1 MEDILELERHY
12 VITHNLQA
20 DWDHWVRR
28 PSWQVNEGVLLI
40 NDLEPSIAL
49 TEGLA
54 LLREGAN
61 KGFPSFVR
69 VDKQFK
75 VIEQAMGANE
85 LSVRNPPLVF
95 LNWCKK
101 NLVIEDENAKFKDL
115 YFIVETHAMKIV
127 REYKAQGLLSE
138 NSSEEESKIRAVENR
153 ERIIYLLYKL
163 LQEQSKNWTQER
175 VTQELI
181 DKYSKFVG
189 PNKGLSPTNMREI
202 LARGKKIYKAQKN
215 TTE

>member
-12 VITHNLQA
+12 IETHNLQA
-20 DWDHWVRR
+20 DWDHWVQM

-69 VDKQFK
+69 VYKQFK
-75 VIEQAMGANE
+75 VIERAMEDNV

-95 LNWCKK
+95 LNWCKR
-101 NLVIEDENAKFKDL
+101 NLIIEDEDAKFKDL
-115 YFIVETHAMKIV
+115 YFIVETHAMKSV
-127 REYKAQGLLSE
+127 REYKAQGLVSE
-138 NSSEEESKIRAVENR
+138 DTSDEGESPRAVENR
-153 ERIIYLLYKL
+153 ELIIYLLYKL
-163 LQEQSKNWTQER
+163 LQAQNKNWTQDR

-181 DKYSKFVG
+181 ERFAKKAGS
-189 PNKGLSPTNMREI
+189 NKGLSETSLRLMV
-202 LARGKKIYKAQKN
+202 AKGKKYFERN
-215 TTE
+215 

>member
-95 LNWCKK
+95 LNWCKR
-101 NLVIEDENAKFKDL
+101 NLVIEDEDAKFKDL
-115 YFIVETHAMKIV
+115 YFIVETYAMKIV

-138 NSSEEESKIRAVENR
+138 NSSEEESNIRAVENR
-153 ERIIYLLYKL
+153 ESIIYLLYKL
-163 LQEQSKNWTQER
+163 LQAQNKNWTQDR

-181 DKYSKFVG
+181 ERFAKKAGS
-189 PNKGLSPTNMREI
+189 NKGLSETSLRLMV
-202 LARGKKIYKAQKN
+202 AKGKKYFERN
-215 TTE
+215 

>member
-12 VITHNLQA
+12 IETHNLQA
-20 DWDHWVRR
+20 DWDHWVQM

-40 NDLEPSIAL
+40 NDLEPRIAL

-75 VIEQAMGANE
+75 VIERAMEDNV

-95 LNWCKK
+95 LNWCKR
-101 NLVIEDENAKFKDL
+101 NLIIEDEDAKFKDL
-115 YFIVETHAMKIV
+115 YFIVETHAMKSV
-127 REYKAQGLLSE
+127 REYKAQGLVSE
-138 NSSEEESKIRAVENR
+138 DTSDEGESPRAVENR
-153 ERIIYLLYKL
+153 ELIIYLLYKL
-163 LQEQSKNWTQER
+163 LQAQNKNWTQDR

-181 DKYSKFVG
+181 ERFAKKAGS
-189 PNKGLSPTNMREI
+189 NKGLSETSLRLMV
-202 LARGKKIYKAQKN
+202 AKGKKYFERN
-215 TTE
+215 

>member
-12 VITHNLQA
+12 IETHNLQA
-20 DWDHWVRR
+20 DWDHWVQM

-69 VDKQFK
+69 VYKQFK
-75 VIEQAMGANE
+75 VIERAMEDNV

-95 LNWCKK
+95 LNWCKR
-101 NLVIEDENAKFKDL
+101 NLVIEDEDAKFKDL
-115 YFIVETHAMKIV
+115 YFIVETHAMKSV
-127 REYKAQGLLSE
+127 REYKAQGLVSE
-138 NSSEEESKIRAVENR
+138 DTSDEGESPRAVENR
-153 ERIIYLLYKL
+153 ELIIYLLYKL
-163 LQEQSKNWTQER
+163 LQAQNKNWTQDR

-181 DKYSKFVG
+181 ERFAKKAGS
-189 PNKGLSPTNMREI
+189 NKGLSETSLRLMV
-202 LARGKKIYKAQKN
+202 AKGKKYFERN
-215 TTE
+215 

>member
-69 VDKQFK
+69 VYKQFK
-75 VIEQAMGANE
+75 VIERAMEDNV

-95 LNWCKK
+95 LNWCKR
-101 NLVIEDENAKFKDL
+101 NLIIEDEDAKFKDL
-115 YFIVETHAMKIV
+115 YFIVETHAMKSV
-127 REYKAQGLLSE
+127 REYKAQGLVSE
-138 NSSEEESKIRAVENR
+138 DTSDEGESPRAVENR
-153 ERIIYLLYKL
+153 ELIIYLLYKL
-163 LQEQSKNWTQER
+163 LQAQNKNWTQDR

-181 DKYSKFVG
+181 ERFAKKAGS
-189 PNKGLSPTNMREI
+189 NKGLSETSLRLMV
-202 LARGKKIYKAQKN
+202 AKGKKYFERN
-215 TTE
+215 

>member
-20 DWDHWVRR
+20 DWDHWVRM
-28 PSWQVNEGVLLI
+28 PSWQVNEGILLI

-49 TEGLA
+49 TEGLS

-69 VDKQFK
+69 VYKQFK
-75 VIEQAMGANE
+75 VIERAMEDNV

-95 LNWCKK
+95 LNWCKR
-101 NLVIEDENAKFKDL
+101 NLIIEDEDAKFKDL
-115 YFIVETHAMKIV
+115 YFIVETHAMKSV
-127 REYKAQGLLSE
+127 REYKAQGLVSE
-138 NSSEEESKIRAVENR
+138 DTSDEGESPRAVENR
-153 ERIIYLLYKL
+153 ELIIYLLYKL
-163 LQEQSKNWTQER
+163 LQAQNKNWTQDR

-181 DKYSKFVG
+181 ERFAKKAGS
-189 PNKGLSPTNMREI
+189 NKGLSETSLRLMV
-202 LARGKKIYKAQKN
+202 AKGKKYFERN
-215 TTE
+215 

>member
-12 VITHNLQA
+12 IETHNLQA
-20 DWDHWVRR
+20 DWDHWVRM

-49 TEGLA
+49 TEGLS

-75 VIEQAMGANE
+75 VIEQAMEANE
-85 LSVRNPPLVF
+85 LSVRNPPLFF
-95 LNWCKK
+95 LNWCKDQ
-101 NLVIEDENAKFKDL
+101 NFEVIEEFYFLVQTEEMRFEKYQRDKD
-115 YFIVETHAMKIV
+115 V
-127 REYKAQGLLSE
+127 
-138 NSSEEESKIRAVENR
+138 SKSTQDGQKYQRAIENR
-153 ERIIYLLYKL
+153 ECIIYLLYKL
-163 LQEQSKNWTQER
+163 LQNQNKNWTQQR

-181 DKYSKFVG
+181 EKYSDKVG
-189 PNKGLSPTNMREI
+189 PNKGLSETTLKVIVSSGRKHLE
-202 LARGKKIYKAQKN
+202 GK
-215 TTE
+215 

>member
-12 VITHNLQA
+12 IETHNLQA
-20 DWDHWVRR
+20 DWDHWVQM

-75 VIEQAMGANE
+75 VIERAMEDNV

-95 LNWCKK
+95 LNWCKR
-101 NLVIEDENAKFKDL
+101 NLIIEDEDAKFKDL
-115 YFIVETHAMKIV
+115 YFIVETHAMKSV
-127 REYKAQGLLSE
+127 REYKAQGLVSE
-138 NSSEEESKIRAVENR
+138 DTSDEGESPRAVENR
-153 ERIIYLLYKL
+153 ELIIYLLYKL
-163 LQEQSKNWTQER
+163 LQAQNKNWTQDR

-181 DKYSKFVG
+181 ERFAKKAGS
-189 PNKGLSPTNMREI
+189 NKGLSETSLRLMV
-202 LARGKKIYKAQKN
+202 AKGKKYFERN
-215 TTE
+215 

>member
-75 VIEQAMGANE
+75 VIERAMEDNI

-95 LNWCKK
+95 LNWCKR
-101 NLVIEDENAKFKDL
+101 NLVIEDEDAKFKDL
-115 YFIVETHAMKIV
+115 YFIVETHAMKSV
-127 REYKAQGLLSE
+127 REYKAQGLVSE
-138 NSSEEESKIRAVENR
+138 DTSDEGESPRAVENR
-153 ERIIYLLYKL
+153 ELIIYLLYKL
-163 LQEQSKNWTQER
+163 LQAQNKNWTQDR

-181 DKYSKFVG
+181 ERFAKKAGS
-189 PNKGLSPTNMREI
+189 NKGLSETSLRLMV
-202 LARGKKIYKAQKN
+202 AKGKKYFERN
-215 TTE
+215 